1 MVFYTEH
8 GSYIELPSMYTQLI
22 SFTWLVYF
30 LCYAGK
36 KITCCPYWP
45 PDKKKSGHAITPQV
59 REGMKNHQNCSNY
72 SNPARDM
79 FTILLRYGLS
89 ISITHVMIVLDDK
102 QIVFTFSLIFWQWD
116 GTCSWNCYSQETTTH
131 LYQYDVMTWKHFPGY
146 WPFVRGIHRS
156 PVNSPHKGQWRGA
169 LMSSLICARTNGWVN
184 NREAGDLRSNRG
196 HYDVTV
202 MTWRKVPG

>member
-1 MVFYTEH
+1 
-8 GSYIELPSMYTQLI
+8 
-22 SFTWLVYF
+22 
-30 LCYAGK
+30 
-36 KITCCPYWP
+36 
-45 PDKKKSGHAITPQV
+45 
-59 REGMKNHQNCSNY
+59 
-72 SNPARDM
+72 M

-89 ISITHVMIVLDDK
+89 ISITHVMIVLDDR
-102 QIVFTFSLIFWQWD
+102 QIVFTFSLILWQWD

-169 LMSSLICARTNGWVN
+169 LMSSLICTRTNGSVN
-184 NREAGDLRSNRG
+184 NREAGDLRRHRC

-202 MTWRKVPG
+202 MTWRKVPGLQTWYPDSAPWVSNPRGSTWFICPYSPGLHRSNSPFV